1 MRKILTTLLYL
12 ILLNFMFSCGIVDM
26 IEAERPVSY
35 NSSNVYKD
43 LKMNLFK
50 GFVDK
55 VSVEDLVKDHGK
67 PDTILDA
74 DDVAAVEGYDIYQY
88 RFEDGTIDCYVAKMA
103 TKKLTGAMNNDSL
116 NMKALVDYI
125 YYEPKKNI
133 SVKDFII
140 NDSIRALIP
149 TGKSVVYYFGDP
161 FYNIVRI
168 RLNKKNKNEILNVA
182 LNDVSSLEQD
192 NDFGEFV
199 NEVNGGESV
208 SLGDLGNIVKTEY
221 TKKQLCFTVITN
233 DQEMNLK
240 QFDTQNPLW
249 ANIIAIRLFEE
260 QCGIFRWMTDDII
273 REGVSVSIT
282 LVNEKNKETI
292 DRTVDYSSFK
302 HLFENGFSNIDRLK
316 AFTQFEN
323 LAYPYTIQNKM
334 TCEKLRIE
342 GNYLI
347 IPFSFTEEPPMDHNM
362 DMSES
367 KNHQIKLLLDP
378 ENPERDNMALCYKS
392 NYGIKKVFYFPDT
405 EAIIEFT
412 PDEVKKIMKI
422 M

>member
-140 NDSIRALIP
+140 
-149 TGKSVVYYFGDP
+149 T
-161 FYNIVRI
+161 
-168 RLNKKNKNEILNVA
+168 
-182 LNDVSSLEQD
+182 
-192 NDFGEFV
+192 
-199 NEVNGGESV
+199 
-208 SLGDLGNIVKTEY
+208 
-221 TKKQLCFTVITN
+221 
-233 DQEMNLK
+233 
-240 QFDTQNPLW
+240 
-249 ANIIAIRLFEE
+249 
-260 QCGIFRWMTDDII
+260 
-273 REGVSVSIT
+273 
-282 LVNEKNKETI
+282 
-292 DRTVDYSSFK
+292 
-302 HLFENGFSNIDRLK
+302 
-316 AFTQFEN
+316 
-323 LAYPYTIQNKM
+323 
-334 TCEKLRIE
+334 
-342 GNYLI
+342 
-347 IPFSFTEEPPMDHNM
+347 
-362 DMSES
+362 
-367 KNHQIKLLLDP
+367 
-378 ENPERDNMALCYKS
+378 
-392 NYGIKKVFYFPDT
+392 
-405 EAIIEFT
+405 
-412 PDEVKKIMKI
+412 
-422 M
+422 